1 VTLRRIP
8 ATYYR
13 GGTSRGLV
21 FHARDLPEAR
31 ADWDAIFIAA
41 MGVPDPHGRNL
52 DGMGGG
58 LSSLN
63 KVCVVGP
70 PSRDGADVDFTF
82 AQLSINDAR
91 VDYGGNCGNMS
102 AAIGPF
108 ALEEGL
114 VGAPR
119 GDEAAVVIHNTN
131 TGKLIRARFP
141 VEQGVLAASGDL
153 AIDGVA
159 GKAAPIRLE
168 FLEPGGAKT
177 GRLLPTGK
185 PIDLIEGVEASL
197 IDAANPCVFV
207 RAADLGKSGLE
218 SPAELES
225 DAEWLARME
234 AIRLAGASAMGLP
247 HVASIPKV
255 AMLSA
260 HARNDIT
267 VRMISVGQPHRAV
280 PVTGAVCLAVA
291 CRMPG
296 TLAHSLCTAQAG
308 PISIGHASGS
318 LLVDAEVVQ
327 GHATHGAVYRTARR
341 LFEGAVLVP

>member
-1 VTLRRIP
+1 MTLRRLP

-13 GGTSRGLV
+13 GGTSRALV
-21 FHARDLPEAR
+21 FHARDLPMDR

-63 KVCVVGP
+63 KVCIVGP
-70 PSRDGADVDFTF
+70 PSREDADIDFTF

-114 VGAPR
+114 VGVPVN
-119 GDEAAVVIHNTN
+119 GEASVVIHNTN

-141 VEQGVLAASGDL
+141 VEGGVLASSGDL

-159 GKAAPIRLE
+159 GTAAPIRLE

-177 GRLLPTGK
+177 GCLLPTGK
-185 PIDLIEGVEASL
+185 PIDRIEGVEASL
-197 IDAANPCVFV
+197 VDAANPCVFV
-207 RAADLGKSGLE
+207 RAADLGKTGLE
-218 SPAELES
+218 SPVELEA
-225 DAEWLARME
+225 DREWLARME
-234 AIRLAGASAMGLP
+234 AIRFAGASAMGLP

-260 HARNDIT
+260 QPGSDIT

-291 CRMPG
+291 CRVAG
-296 TLAHSLCTAQAG
+296 TLAHSLCASQAG
-308 PISIGHASGS
+308 PIRIGHPSGS
-318 LLVDAEVVQ
+318 LLVDAEVMD

-341 LFEGAVLVP
+341 LFEGSVLF